1 MPMLPVKKSRAARI
15 RIRFPVEVR
24 GSRQSFRAE
33 ATDLSVEG
41 LCCRSPIL
49 LVAGE
54 RAGISLLFQGASPI
68 QLSFEVRW
76 IRPAGASHYLTGV
89 EFVHTPVSRKAF
101 QQLIWRVES
110 GELQG
115 AKEARVS

>member
-1 MPMLPVKKSRAARI
+1 
-15 RIRFPVEVR
+15 
-24 GSRQSFRAE
+24 
-33 ATDLSVEG
+33 
-41 LCCRSPIL
+41 
-49 LVAGE
+49 
-54 RAGISLLFQGASPI
+54 
-68 QLSFEVRW
+68 LSFEVRW